1 MKRSALALI
10 GSLMGLMYLA
20 YLIFT
25 LIWAQAPAVL
35 PLQLGPWTVQLPL
48 LRPHALLI
56 AAAVILNWIQ
66 WLGKKRGAAL
76 ASAILY
82 GAAAPLLPEM
92 FAVPVALMLM
102 ALAGFFWPEARGK
115 KDKKT
120 AAPEDDEP
128 DLPNKAAPEDP
139 DGLDDLIDL
148 DGLDGLEGS
157 ADPDDEPDLALEDEP
172 DPVLDDDADGDL
184 SLDPDPEDE
193 KDEPRRPR
201 ADGMAVFLGIFTGI
215 AALALIGIIVYGVM
229 GGKLPFMP

>member
-1 MKRSALALI
+1 MKRSLLALI
-10 GSLMGLMYLA
+10 GSLMGLMVWA

-25 LIWAQAPAVL
+25 LIWAQTPTVL
-35 PLQLGPWTVQLPL
+35 PLQLGPWTVPVLRLLP
-48 LRPHALLI
+48 PALLI
-56 AAAVILNWIQ
+56 AAAVLNWIQ

-76 ASAILY
+76 AAAILY

-148 DGLDGLEGS
+148 DGLEGS

-172 DPVLDDDADGDL
+172 DPALDDDADDDL
-184 SLDPDPEDE
+184 GLDPGPEDE